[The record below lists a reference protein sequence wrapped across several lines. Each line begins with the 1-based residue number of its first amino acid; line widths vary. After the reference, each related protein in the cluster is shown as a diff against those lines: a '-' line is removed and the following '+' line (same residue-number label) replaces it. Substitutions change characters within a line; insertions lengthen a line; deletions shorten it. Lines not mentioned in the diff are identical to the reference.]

1 MLGALPGSRLTSS
14 PFRAGGDIKSNS
26 RQVMVSPYYGIE
38 SMRHSKYKPCDIKS
52 NSSPI
57 LTTCLHESNAVA
69 RTTWIRM
76 CVEGDELH
84 SCKSHGCARAS
95 GGGVL
100 RGASRC
106 SSCKG
111 RGNGDGRIVR
121 DDFFPEEIAVSKVC
135 YHEMIHLLFW
145 RMLV

>member
-14 PFRAGGDIKSNS
+14 PFRAGGDIISSS
-26 RQVMVSPYYGIE
+26 RQVTVSPHYGIQ
-38 SMRHSKYKPCDIKS
+38 STRHSKYMKCDVKS
-52 NSSPI
+52 NSSLV
-57 LTTCLHESNAVA
+57 LTICLHESNAVA

-121 DDFFPEEIAVSKVC
+121 DDFFEEIVQLNLC
-135 YHEMIHLLFW
+135 YYDMIHLLFW